1 MYRTH
6 MRRHP
11 LRLEEDAGLPGTELL
26 SMGFGNL
33 SGGSL
38 EEQQQVL
45 LTLQSAILP
54 APLLSLSPVA
64 RGWHSHNLINRCV
77 TVSVWC
83 GAGPGVSAVTLR
95 PDQQVS
101 IMASDSLYPLAFGAY
116 PASVVGPSRHS
127 LFIFNLEISQPSFEK
142 MTGVLKNTGW
152 FIFLYS
158 VCSHWLP
165 PHLSLSSYLES
176 S

>member
-1 MYRTH
+1 MCATMPGILLFLVISMCVTMYRTH

-64 RGWHSHNLINRCV
+64 RG
-77 TVSVWC
+77 
-83 GAGPGVSAVTLR
+83 
-95 PDQQVS
+95 
-101 IMASDSLYPLAFGAY
+101 
-116 PASVVGPSRHS
+116 
-127 LFIFNLEISQPSFEK
+127 
-142 MTGVLKNTGW
+142 
-152 FIFLYS
+152 
-158 VCSHWLP
+158 
-165 PHLSLSSYLES
+165 
-176 S
+176 